1 MFRCLSKRLA
11 TRNRCSRR
19 LLAESLESRAL
30 MAANPLGVT
39 PTDTGEFLLGRVV
52 VTPVLFESDG
62 SLDTNTQNWSASEI
76 DDFLVKVGEA
86 TDWWSETLAQITDR
100 HELEFVIDSTFATTP
115 FETQYEPIDRSS
127 EGFLLYGR
135 DFLNAQGLEGVRGFQ
150 DAVYLFN
157 HAQREK
163 YNADW
168 AFTIFVADASDEPDG
183 TFASGGAFSGAFA
196 YAGGQFIVMPST
208 RPAST
213 ITHEMGHIFWAR
225 DEYPGGSSWDE
236 RRGYYDTQNTN
247 AADNPTSGFVQ
258 EISIMRGGGP
268 LQEAYA
274 SHTSPASTLAMLGWQ
289 DSDGDGVFDLADV
302 PLDLQAIGSFD
313 PVTSTYRLRGSA
325 SAVPL
330 INQNSAGNQSDITL
344 NRISRIEYSLDDG
357 LWQVAESPD
366 AQVVE
371 SFDVSVSVQEFSSIR
386 WRVIDAVTGITS
398 EVIEGTP
405 TTPALSSASWLGF
418 AFLDADVDDVRDASE
433 SMLAGVTLTL
443 ASADGSPL
451 IGGRIDAAKYGDVEI
466 QSTNGSTLASVSQQ
480 GLETP
485 IFSFESSLLDGKRV
499 FKGFDNRTGEF
510 TDAFTESLAFVA
522 EFDSPIGDAEL
533 QITGLSPISYGR
545 IEAYNLNGDLIQRVT
560 SDRLLPGESTS
571 LSITDSLGRIS
582 SIKAFGHIGSRIA
595 ISELTYGATTTLA
608 TDSEGAFRF
617 PNLPLG
623 TYQLSILTENVTQA
637 PEFSTVSFDV
647 TGAVSSLQPISI
659 RSVDSPFYNT
669 ELAED
674 VNRDGSITAADAL
687 GVILDLNLHQARV
700 IGHDEVPTLLVD
712 VNNDGRVSA
721 LDALTVVNW
730 LNLNDAS
737 GGGQVGGEQFGSGG
751 AFARYGLP
759 TRQDTN
765 SSRDVV
771 LAGWGDPADYGF
783 GSASNEDQKPD
794 RRRWSLTEDS
804 IKSGDLRSTH
814 SSHPDRRS
822 ERDWRGAKPAK
833 PVDFLNPNHLGQK
846 LKPDLST

>member
-1 MFRCLSKRLA
+1 M
-11 TRNRCSRR
+11 
-19 LLAESLESRAL
+19 

-62 SLDTNTQNWSASEI
+62 SLDDNTQNWSASEI
-76 DDFLVKVGEA
+76 DDFLVKVVEA

-100 HELEFVIDSTFATTP
+100 HELEFFIDSSFATTP

-135 DFLNAQGLEGVRGFQ
+135 DFLDAQGLEGVRGFQ

-157 HAQREK
+157 NAQREK

-168 AFTIFVADASDEPDG
+168 AYTIFVADASDEPDG

-213 ITHEMGHIFWAR
+213 ITHETGHIFWAR

-247 AADNPTSGFVQ
+247 AADNPTPGFTQ

-274 SHTSPASTLAMLGWQ
+274 AHTSPASTLAMLGWQ

-313 PVTSTYRLRGSA
+313 PITSTYHLRGSA
-325 SAVPL
+325 SAVPF

-344 NRISRIEYSLDDG
+344 NRISRIEYSLDNG
-357 LWQVAESPD
+357 PWQVAESPD
-366 AQVVE
+366 AQVVD
-371 SFDVSVSVQEFSSIR
+371 SFDVSVSVQEFNSIR

-398 EVIEGTP
+398 EVLEGTP
-405 TTPALSSASWLGF
+405 TTPAMTSASILGF
-418 AFLDADVDDVRDASE
+418 TYLDANVDDFRDAVE
-433 SMLAGVTLTL
+433 SILAGVTLKL

-451 IGGRIDAAKYGDVEI
+451 IGGNINAAEFGDVEI
-466 QSTNGSTLASVSQQ
+466 QNTSGATLASVSQQ
-480 GLETP
+480 GLRTP
-485 IFSFESSLLDGKRV
+485 IFSFASSSLDGRRV

-522 EFDSPIGDAEL
+522 DFDSPLGNVGL
-533 QITGLSPISYGR
+533 QVSGLSPISYGR
-545 IEAYNLNGDLIQRVT
+545 IEAYDLNGDLIQRVT
-560 SDRLLPGESTS
+560 SDRLLPGESTR
-571 LSITDSLGRIS
+571 LSISDPEGRIS
-582 SIKAFGHIGSRIA
+582 SVKVFGHIGSRIA
-595 ISELTYGATTTLA
+595 ISEISFGATA
-608 TDSEGAFRF
+608 TVATGAEGTFRF

-623 TYQLSILTENVTQA
+623 TYQLSIVTENVTQA
-637 PEFSTVSFDV
+637 PEFSTISFDV
-647 TGAVSSLQPISI
+647 TGVATVLTPISI
-659 RSVDSPFYNT
+659 RSVDSPFHNT

-687 GVILDLNLHQARV
+687 GVILDLNLHESRV
-700 IGHDEVPTLLVD
+700 IRHDEVPTSLVD

-737 GGGQVGGEQFGSGG
+737 GGGQIGGEQFGSG
-751 AFARYGLP
+751 AAYASSVLSMTP
-759 TRQDTN
+759 TTN
-765 SSRDVV
+765 PSRDVV
-771 LAGWGDPADYGF
+771 LAGWGDPDVYGF
-783 GSASNEDQKPD
+783 GSASNVEPTPD
-794 RRRWSLTEDS
+794 TTRWRL
-804 IKSGDLRSTH
+804 KSGSFKNLAVGDTGSI
-814 SSHPDRRS
+814 HPDRYG
-822 ERDWRGAKPAK
+822 ETDWRGSRSAKQIGS
-833 PVDFLNPNHLGQK
+833 LNHKKIGQP
-846 LKPDLST
+846 LAPDLST